1 MNCNEYDLYL
11 SMIRMTCDEIVT
23 KQSSHSIILRFEVDK
38 VCQTIRN
45 VLFYSRPYQSLDESE
60 RIKSFNI
67 RTIVETI
74 IESENWY
81 DSISSIQGCFSFN
94 INGITMLVPY
104 SKTMAGGFED
114 QVSNYRTTFGSEL
127 HDSYFELYLKF
138 STNDELNKF
147 KLQNYSKLHKLFQV
161 EI

>member
-1 MNCNEYDLYL
+1 M
-11 SMIRMTCDEIVT
+11 
-23 KQSSHSIILRFEVDK
+23 RFEVDK

-45 VLFYSRPYQSLDESE
+45 VLFNSLSYRGWDESE
-60 RIKSFNI
+60 RIISFNI

-94 INGITMLVPY
+94 LNGITMLVPY

-127 HDSYFELYLKF
+127 HDRYFELYLKF